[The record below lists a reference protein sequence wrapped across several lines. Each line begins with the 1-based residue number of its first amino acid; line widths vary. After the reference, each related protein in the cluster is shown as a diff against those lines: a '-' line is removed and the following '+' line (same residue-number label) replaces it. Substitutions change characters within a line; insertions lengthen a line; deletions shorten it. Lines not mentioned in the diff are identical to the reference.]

1 MRQLF
6 MLCVTW
12 TALAM
17 LCSPQ
22 TVGAVARP
30 KELRPLPG
38 AKHVKYGNEYEGTIS
53 YELTEPYPA
62 AHAIDLLRPRFKR
75 DGWRELAEDFLN
87 PGIPNSFSRGWVL
100 YEDARFKGGVTKDV
114 HQWDGQ
120 WSDVTG
126 RILWYTLKY
135 VGPVGDQP
143 GNRLE
148 VLGVILSA
156 DAAHRDEP
164 FQRPKR
170 SKS

>member
-75 DGWRELAEDFLN
+75 DGWRELAEDSQSGDTELIFARL
-87 PGIPNSFSRGWVL
+87 GSIRGR
-100 YEDARFKGGVTKDV
+100 AIQGRSHKG
-114 HQWDGQ
+114 
-120 WSDVTG
+120 
-126 RILWYTLKY
+126 RA
-135 VGPVGDQP
+135 PVGRP
-143 GNRLE
+143 VERR
-148 VLGVILSA
+148 
-156 DAAHRDEP
+156 HRP
-164 FQRPKR
+164 NPLVHA
-170 SKS
+170 